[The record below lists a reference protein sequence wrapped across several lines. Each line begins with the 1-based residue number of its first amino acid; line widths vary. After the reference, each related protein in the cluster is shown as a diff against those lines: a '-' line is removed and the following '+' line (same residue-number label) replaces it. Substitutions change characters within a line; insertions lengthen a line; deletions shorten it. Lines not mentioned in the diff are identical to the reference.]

1 MSLPLFRQ
9 TQFLLSAANI
19 QQLPPDN
26 GCEVAF
32 VGRSNAGKSSAI
44 NSITGC
50 KGLAKISKTPG
61 RTQCINFFTIS
72 ADKRLTDLPGYGY
85 AAVAADVKARWQ
97 TTLAQYLKYRLSL
110 RGLILVM
117 DIRHPWKE
125 IDRQLIELAE
135 LANLPTHIL
144 LTKAD
149 KLSRSQAQQTLKKL
163 QMELNQLFPQT
174 TLQLFSAK
182 QAMGIDE
189 ASRKISAWLK

>member
-19 QQLPPDN
+19 QQLAPDS

-61 RTQCINFFTIS
+61 RTQCINLFTIT
-72 ADKRLTDLPGYGY
+72 AEKRLADLPGYGY

-97 TTLAQYLKYRLSL
+97 TTLAQYLRYRLSL

-125 IDRQLIELAE
+125 VDQQLVELAVQ
-135 LANLPTHIL
+135 ASLPTHIL

-163 QMELNQLFPQT
+163 QTELNQLFPQT

-182 QAMGIDE
+182 EGMGIE
-189 ASRKISAWLK
+189 EVSRKISEWLK

>member
-61 RTQCINFFTIS
+61 RTQCINLFTIT
-72 ADKRLTDLPGYGY
+72 ADKRLADLPGYGY

-97 TTLAQYLKYRLSL
+97 TTLAQYLRYRLSL

-125 IDRQLIELAE
+125 VDQQLVELAVQ
-135 LANLPTHIL
+135 ANLPTHIL

-163 QMELNQLFPQT
+163 DIELNQLFPQT

-182 QAMGIDE
+182 EGMGIEE
-189 ASRKISAWLK
+189 ASRTISAWLK